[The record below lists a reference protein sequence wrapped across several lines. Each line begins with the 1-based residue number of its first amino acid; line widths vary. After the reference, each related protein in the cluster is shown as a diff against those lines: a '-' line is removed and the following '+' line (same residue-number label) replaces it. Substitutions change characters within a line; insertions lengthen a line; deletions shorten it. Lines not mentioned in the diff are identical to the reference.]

1 MKGIVFT
8 SLNDMIIE
16 QFGIETWDQ
25 LVSSLDLPSGGSYTA
40 GGTYSDTEF
49 QQLIQA
55 IAKRTNQH
63 ASVFLEAFGEYMFP
77 ILSSKYAIFLKKD
90 MTLKEFL
97 KSIDGTIHV
106 EVEKL
111 YPDETLP
118 TISYEEPTA
127 NQLVM

>member
-77 ILSSKYAIFLKKD
+77 ILSSKYAIFFKKGHD
-90 MTLKEFL
+90 IKRIF
-97 KSIDGTIHV
+97 K
-106 EVEKL
+106 K
-111 YPDETLP
+111 Y
-118 TISYEEPTA
+118 
-127 NQLVM
+127 